1 MRPIGAAESLCQR
14 ASSSIGR
21 AVAAIRCL
29 KGTLG
34 VEFSYTKVVRRSLA
48 VAAFA
53 ATACGVCADASHAGA
68 FKVPVYQS
76 GTEGYN
82 IYRIP
87 TMVKAANGDLLAF
100 AEARAG
106 GDASEIDI
114 VVKRST
120 NAGKTWSPLQVVK
133 DNADFREY
141 FPAVQAPPAITVGNQ
156 SPVVDLL
163 DPMNPGR
170 IWLPFTLENDRV
182 FVAYSDDDGATWSD
196 HVEITSTAKN
206 STWDWYAT
214 GPVHGIQLTRGEHE
228 GRLIIPSDHGAPNA
242 AQGAHTIYSDDHG
255 QTWQI
260 GAVDTNI
267 RSQSTSS
274 PNENFAVELVDSR
287 VYFNARDGHSANPGN
302 RVFAYSSDGGLTYDE
317 PQFVHDPRITTPV
330 VQNSGIRFRAIDE
343 GDAENVILYAGPGDA
358 SAREDM
364 TIRVST
370 DETGSWGQ
378 TTVIH
383 HGPAAYSDLVK
394 LNDDQFGV
402 LFEGGD
408 SLYNEILF
416 AYMNYDELDPAPWN
430 GVEGDVDL
438 NGVFNQQ
445 DVAAFIAAWKP
456 LSGEYYLGGVDSYSN
471 GDLNF
476 DGRLSLADVFE
487 LRQQLIV
494 SGLSAD
500 SLAQLTQVPE
510 ASSLHLILI
519 GMLSRAFRSS
529 P

>member
-1 MRPIGAAESLCQR
+1 MRLVTAAESRSQR
-14 ASSSIGR
+14 ASSSMGL

-34 VEFSYTKVVRRSLA
+34 VEFSDTKVVRRSLA
-48 VAAFA
+48 AAAFA
-53 ATACGVCADASHAGA
+53 AAAAIACADASHAGV

-100 AEARAG
+100 AEARSG

-120 NAGKTWSPLQVVK
+120 NAGKSWSPLQIVQ

-141 FPAVQAPPAITVGNQ
+141 FPAGQAPPITVGNQ

-214 GPVHGIQLTRGEHE
+214 GPVHGIQLTRGDHA

-260 GAVDTNI
+260 GAVDTNV
-267 RSQSTSS
+267 RSQSNSS
-274 PNENFAVELVDSR
+274 PNENFAVELVDGR

-302 RVFAYSSDGGLTYDE
+302 RVFAYSSDGGLNYDA

-330 VQNSGIRFRAIDE
+330 VQNSGIRFRATDE

-358 SAREDM
+358 AAREDM
-364 TIRVST
+364 TIRVSI

-383 HGPAAYSDLVK
+383 HGPTAYSDLVK
-394 LNDDQFGV
+394 LNDAQFGV
-402 LFEGGD
+402 LFEAGD
-408 SLYNEILF
+408 KLYDEILF
-416 AYMNYDELDPAPWN
+416 AYMNYDDLDPAPWN

-438 NGVFNQQ
+438 NGSFNQQ

-456 LSGEYYLGGVDSYSN
+456 LSGEYFLGGVDSYAN

-476 DGRLSLADVFE
+476 DGRLTLADVFE
-487 LRQQLIV
+487 PRQQLIA
-494 SGLSAD
+494 SGLSAE
-500 SLAQLTQVPE
+500 SLGALVQVPE
-510 ASSLHLILI
+510 ASSFHLLLI
-519 GMLSRAFRSS
+519 GMLSRVFRSS